1 MVSVKLIRR
10 LTKQTTV
17 RNAVVGVLWTPIYP
31 AQQFPTRSK
40 SLSISIPICSVVLLP
55 IPGIGSLNGYPISLS
70 VLEKSDGR
78 SGKQR
83 TGVTLIGH
91 FLT

>member
-10 LTKQTTV
+10 LAKQTTV

-40 SLSISIPICSVVLLP
+40 SLSISICSVVLLP